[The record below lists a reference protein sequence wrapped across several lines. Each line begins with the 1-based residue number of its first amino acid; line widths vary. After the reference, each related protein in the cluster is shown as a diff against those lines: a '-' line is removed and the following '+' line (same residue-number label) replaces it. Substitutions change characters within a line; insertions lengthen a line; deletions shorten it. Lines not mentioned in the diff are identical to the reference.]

1 MAQLNVSI
9 AGKIYRMACADGEED
24 HLSGLAAEFD
34 RRVSDMHQAFG
45 QIGDLRLHVMAALTV
60 LDELQEARK
69 RVAEGEAEM
78 RAVRSALAGGDQR
91 VASAEGQ
98 AADALIKVSE
108 RIENLARDL
117 NPMAVSAPSGAP
129 RPAFAVTPPGD

>member
-34 RRVSDMHQAFG
+34 RRVSDMQQAFG

-60 LDELQEARK
+60 LDELQEVRK
-69 RVAEGEAEM
+69 RLTEHEAEM
-78 RAVRSALAGGDQR
+78 RAVRTALAGGDQR
-91 VASAEGQ
+91 VAIAEGQ
-98 AADALIKVSE
+98 AAEALIRVSE
-108 RIENLARDL
+108 RIESLARDL
-117 NPMAVSAPSGAP
+117 NPMSISSGSGP
-129 RPAFAVTPPGD
+129 TPAFAVASPGD

>member
-24 HLSGLAAEFD
+24 HLAGLAAEFG
-34 RRVSDMHQAFG
+34 RRVSDMQQAFG

-60 LDELQEARK
+60 LDELQEVRK
-69 RVAEGEAEM
+69 RLSEHDAEM

-91 VASAEGQ
+91 IADAEGQ
-98 AADALIKVSE
+98 AAAALIRVSE
-108 RIENLARDL
+108 RIESLARDL
-117 NPMAVSAPSGAP
+117 NPMSVSGGAVAAT
-129 RPAFAVTPPGD
+129 PAFAVTPPGD